1 MNLIKVTDIRITMSM
16 LLLKDVFDAFLL
28 EEAEVL
34 TYAKLVIN
42 GRRNKNWYAGETA
55 SNMEDKDITDNI
67 TGNYTD
73 LIRWKEAK
81 NIFLGY
87 IKGKKTP
94 DLFKVSLKADCTMA
108 EILLKDSGFYAKYL
122 QEKPELHLQL
132 RYENNE
138 LYVVTGIYNSNFSLD
153 KAVENA
159 WDKAVADWLQKNG
172 VATAGM

>member
-16 LLLKDVFDAFLL
+16 LLLKDAFDAFLL

-34 TYAKLVIN
+34 TYAKLLIN
-42 GRRNKNWYAGETA
+42 GRRNKNWYAGETL
-55 SNMEDKDITDNI
+55 SDMQDKDITDSI

-81 NIFLGY
+81 NVFFGY

-94 DLFKVSLKADCTMA
+94 DLFKVSLKADSTMA
-108 EILLKDSGFYAKYL
+108 EILLKDGGFYGKYL

-132 RYENNE
+132 RYENNG
-138 LYVVTGIYNSNFSLD
+138 LCIVTGIYNSNFSMD
-153 KAVENA
+153 KSVGNA
-159 WDKAVADWLQKNG
+159 WDEAVVNWLHQNG
-172 VATAGM
+172 IATVNM